1 MRQSNL
7 LCCALTLTFLWSCS
21 DSSPLDTTDDIAVPD
36 GSVSTDE
43 PISDDFPAAYVAI
56 MTDQLIEA
64 DYWQEEPAILAAG
77 LGFTD
82 INGIPDLGA
91 PGQTVE
97 AMEQL
102 VREYGGGWHDVTS
115 TEEEIAQRARTS
127 SNSVFGMTETFG
139 YASPSG
145 DGLPM
150 ELSHPVL
157 ASSVQRED
165 ILIWLNT
172 GDTVVPTNISVMPN
186 MEFNERSTLVMNGD
200 FGNRLDT
207 DDPEAVFPVTFEIV
221 DELLMMTPTGVFDA
235 KGLAYGDGATPLTA
249 YRSGYGPRLCA
260 AKLTRADAGIAGEGA
275 PTTFQDGSFP
285 NDAISLYGEDADF
298 RIRVLTTGGF
308 SPDGVRSLYP
318 SEYRR
323 FFRVG
328 IRPDGV
334 GADDYDALLWLTET
348 QTPYTLDNLG
358 SIEVLGLAEL
368 GVKLDSYDDSYI
380 EDHDN
385 QIDIVLKGD
394 RAMAERVVV
403 VHIPATGDY
412 QPFYNPGGPGDRPDK
427 NTRYSEPGPS
437 YFQPVTIAIDDPMLV
452 SYEPE

>member
-207 DDPEAVFPVTFEIV
+207 DDPEAIFPVTFEIV
-221 DELLMMTPTGVFDA
+221 DELLMMT
-235 KGLAYGDGATPLTA
+235 
-249 YRSGYGPRLCA
+249 
-260 AKLTRADAGIAGEGA
+260 
-275 PTTFQDGSFP
+275 
-285 NDAISLYGEDADF
+285 
-298 RIRVLTTGGF
+298 
-308 SPDGVRSLYP
+308 
-318 SEYRR
+318 
-323 FFRVG
+323 
-328 IRPDGV
+328 
-334 GADDYDALLWLTET
+334 
-348 QTPYTLDNLG
+348 
-358 SIEVLGLAEL
+358 
-368 GVKLDSYDDSYI
+368 
-380 EDHDN
+380 
-385 QIDIVLKGD
+385 
-394 RAMAERVVV
+394 
-403 VHIPATGDY
+403 
-412 QPFYNPGGPGDRPDK
+412 
-427 NTRYSEPGPS
+427 
-437 YFQPVTIAIDDPMLV
+437 
-452 SYEPE
+452 